1 MVFKSLAFF
10 VKPWEKKKRERE
22 RAKVGDN
29 NGQATH
35 GARKHAWR
43 TQAAWAKSWMK
54 LEGVKVLS
62 DSFTESL
69 NKLEQ
74 VFEKDFPK
82 DVTGNSAKSVD
93 ALNSMNKHMET
104 LLSKFNV
111 PNPVTASV
119 SSSETTDA
127 SVQNAAVQ
135 KASADVTPAKKDDKP
150 KCRKGLFFSSSIAL
164 LCEKKKLEYE
174 LDCELEIV

>member
-1 MVFKSLAFF
+1 
-10 VKPWEKKKRERE
+10 
-22 RAKVGDN
+22 
-29 NGQATH
+29 
-35 GARKHAWR
+35 
-43 TQAAWAKSWMK
+43 MK

-127 SVQNAAVQ
+127 AVQNAAVQ